1 MPGIVLSVSLELAHL
16 VLITTIRGTWLFLT
30 KEEAEIKDPKLPI
43 FCPLRSQEQN
53 HMLGP
58 GWWFSFSHDL
68 GEGH

>member
-1 MPGIVLSVSLELAHL
+1 MSCPSCITVCGWQNSKDVLPTFPDDS
-16 VLITTIRGTWLFLT
+16 
-30 KEEAEIKDPKLPI
+30 KEEAEIKDPKLPL